1 MPTVV
6 LLDRTTGTR
15 DTNMDKDTRWKR
27 HILLLSIFLPKLC
40 PMQGR
45 MVANEF
51 DSSETGEPG
60 EPGSG
65 EEEADDEESTD
76 FW

>member
-1 MPTVV
+1 MAM
-6 LLDRTTGTR
+6 
-15 DTNMDKDTRWKR
+15 NTRWNN
-27 HILLLSIFLPKLC
+27 HLLLLSIFLPKIC

-51 DSSETGEPG
+51 ESSEAG

-65 EEEADDEESTD
+65 EEEADEDLTD
-76 FW
+76 F

>member
-1 MPTVV
+1 M
-6 LLDRTTGTR
+6 
-15 DTNMDKDTRWKR
+15 DTRLNR
-27 HILLLSIFLPKLC
+27 HILLLNIFLAKNR

-51 DSSETGEPG
+51 ESSEAG

-65 EEEADDEESTD
+65 EEEEDE
-76 FW
+76 